1 MISNITP
8 LYFKPPFPLLGKD
21 MADALCEQC
30 FLKTLSSVGV
40 ETTCAWMQGHF
51 DQGLWESGL
60 VDTFLFYSGH
70 LNEGVIGEASD
81 RPLFLLCV
89 LWEFETSDLW
99 FDTSL
104 SLQNSWAGAECGCWG

>member
-1 MISNITP
+1 
-8 LYFKPPFPLLGKD
+8 
-21 MADALCEQC
+21 
-30 FLKTLSSVGV
+30 
-40 ETTCAWMQGHF
+40 MQGHF
-51 DQGLWESGL
+51 EQGLWESGL

-104 SLQNSWAGAECGCWG
+104 SLQNSWAGAECGCWGRTRNNWLQFPQEIADQISDMNSLSNQLF